1 MQLTWLLI
9 LCLAVA
15 CAVGKKDSS
24 SDSDE
29 HDVKHR
35 HSHTKDAGK
44 GHHRMRDEPIAR
56 AKRAETDYH
65 VRGRIYQPDRVR
77 VKANIAERTT
87 LSPREAEIEEQ
98 TRRNHARVIEEMKA
112 RFSNYRENCY
122 PRPKN
127 GCRCVENSKVVLYDR
142 DELCRVR
149 AG

>member
-1 MQLTWLLI
+1 MYSLHSYARLPTVDYAQLLPLSFELPDI
-9 LCLAVA
+9 SCLSV
-15 CAVGKKDSS
+15 V
-24 SDSDE
+24 
-29 HDVKHR
+29 
-35 HSHTKDAGK
+35 
-44 GHHRMRDEPIAR
+44 
-56 AKRAETDYH
+56 DYH

-87 LSPREAEIEEQ
+87 ASPAREKNVEEEA
-98 TRRNHARVIEEMKA
+98 RRNHARVIEEMKS

-142 DELCRVR
+142 DELCRVK